1 MKGILKIGIDVDN
14 TLFYC
19 NSLLY
24 KIIAKFKFSSIK
36 HKLKY
41 TEVPII
47 KETKVNTFFRKV
59 FKFFNPKAYKPCEE
73 AIETIN
79 LLHNAGNKI
88 VLITSRPAFGPFV
101 SSLQEWLSSHDV
113 CCDTLVMGCNNKT
126 YYITKNNID
135 LLIDDLPKNCRDA
148 EKVGQKSIL
157 YTGATKLNGK
167 KLKRGKNLSNIAS
180 TWKAVWN
187 MVQGVVS
194 DGGSF
199 ATGIEKSE

>member
-41 TEVPII
+41 TEVPIC
-47 KETKVNTFFRKV
+47 KETRVGSFYKNV
-59 FKFFNPKAYKPCEE
+59 FKFFDPKAYKPCGE
-73 AIETIN
+73 AVETIN
-79 LLHNAGNKI
+79 LLHHIGNKI

-101 SSLQEWLSSHDV
+101 SSLQEWLSIHNV

-126 YYITKNNID
+126 QYISNNNID

-148 EKVGQKSIL
+148 EKLGQKSIL
-157 YTGATKLNGK
+157 YTGVTKLNDK
-167 KLKRGKNLSNIAS
+167 KLKRGKNLCNIAS
-180 TWKAVWN
+180 TWKGVWS
-187 MVQGVVS
+187 MIQGVVS
-194 DGGSF
+194 DSGTF
-199 ATGIEKSE
+199 ATGTEKSE